1 MTILT
6 NILLLTAL
14 NGLSAYCR
22 LRIYRANEWYSERLS
37 FQAKDTA
44 PDDDYEVLIGGEGEL
59 AILFEEKL
67 KENGVSCLRIP
78 EFDSKARE
86 EMMAVSSR
94 WHEVAG
100 APGMAVFALDGSD
113 YHTFC
118 CAVWQTVWQ
127 ERSSCTESV
136 MNRETGGFSWKTGY
150 GFWKRPV
157 QPRRDCIIFLWGSAR
172 ETDRQR
178 IVRK

>member
-14 NGLSAYCR
+14 TAYLLIVGFVFTGQMNDILKGYHFR
-22 LRIYRANEWYSERLS
+22 P
-37 FQAKDTA
+37 KDAA

-113 YHTFC
+113 YH
-118 CAVWQTVWQ
+118 
-127 ERSSCTESV
+127 
-136 MNRETGGFSWKTGY
+136 N
-150 GFWKRPV
+150 
-157 QPRRDCIIFLWGSAR
+157 LLL
-172 ETDRQR
+172 
-178 IVRK
+178 

>member
-14 NGLSAYCR
+14 TAYLLIVGFVFTGQMNDILKGYHFR
-22 LRIYRANEWYSERLS
+22 P
-37 FQAKDTA
+37 KDAA

-67 KENGVSCLRIP
+67 KENGISCLRIP

-113 YHTFC
+113 YHNLLLC
-118 CAVWQTVWQ
+118 GMANRMAGAEQLYGICN
-127 ERSSCTESV
+127 ESG
-136 MNRETGGFSWKTGY
+136 NRGIFLENRIRVLEKTGATPEGLY
-150 GFWKRPV
+150 HLFM
-157 QPRRDCIIFLWGSAR
+157 
-172 ETDRQR
+172 RQCTGNG
-178 IVRK
+178 

>member
-14 NGLSAYCR
+14 TAYLLIVGFVFTGQMNDILKGYHFR
-22 LRIYRANEWYSERLS
+22 P
-37 FQAKDTA
+37 KDAA

-67 KENGVSCLRIP
+67 KENGVSCLRIL

-94 WHEVAG
+94 WHEDVYKRQPLLMHSKSMIKPCGRIFGKSLCFPHCSAC
-100 APGMAVFALDGSD
+100 F
-113 YHTFC
+113 
-118 CAVWQTVWQ
+118 TV
-127 ERSSCTESV
+127 R
-136 MNRETGGFSWKTGY
+136 
-150 GFWKRPV
+150 
-157 QPRRDCIIFLWGSAR
+157 
-172 ETDRQR
+172 
-178 IVRK
+178 